1 MTDILTHK
9 MEETMPKFKLSNW
22 LKQLPKH
29 YIVKNLNVNANII
42 NMEIFIDE
50 ELKQLLKTKHSD

>member
-1 MTDILTHK
+1 

>member
-1 MTDILTHK
+1 MS
-9 MEETMPKFKLSNW
+9 KFKLSNW
-22 LKQLPKH
+22 LEQLPKH
-29 YIVKNLNVNANII
+29 YIVKNLKVNVNGSNII